1 MLILGEHYGYKKT
14 EENVLTDEFRTILD
28 KENYSQYFMR
38 DNDEQLC
45 FSLDYCE
52 DKEKYAIETSYM
64 IGVDWIVENE
74 LPIYVKPKLNTEN
87 TEIDYL
93 GMLFYA
99 LKESENLKHLDNLYS
114 IDFNKPLIE
123 IGQHQ
128 DLLAPLLLIEFL
140 QIVKQIVRKGLKKS
154 YYKVTRN
161 LNSRVKGKIL
171 INATIKKNHA
181 HQKMLFNLCTFEEF
195 GYNSIENKLLKKA
208 LLFTQTAL
216 GNIKGFDTK
225 YLKHIFHYIFP
236 AFDNVEST
244 IDIKKV
250 KELKPNPF
258 FKEYE
263 RALKLAKLIL
273 KRYSYNIS
281 ETTKERFKTPPFWID
296 MSKLFELYVYR
307 KLREEY
313 PLRGEVIYH
322 KKFHGLEPDYLLK
335 TNDGEIIMV
344 IDAKYKP
351 KYKDGSINLNDARQI
366 SGYARLKSIYKEFGI
381 EGSNELID
389 CLVVYSDQ
397 SEEIK
402 PFKESLLMKKED
414 AKYLQFYKTGIKLPE
429 LNDLST

>member
-1 MLILGEHYGYKKT
+1 MLILGEHYGCKKS
-14 EENVLTDEFRTILD
+14 EETVLTDDFRTMLD
-28 KENYSQYFMR
+28 NGSYSQTFTR
-38 DNDEQLC
+38 DKDEQLC

-52 DKEKYAIETSYM
+52 EKEDYAIETSYM

-74 LPIYVKPKLNTEN
+74 LPIYVKPKLNTE
-87 TEIDYL
+87 TAEINYL

-99 LKESENLKHLDNLYS
+99 LKEPENFKHLDDLYT
-114 IDFNKPLIE
+114 IDFKKPLIE
-123 IGQHQ
+123 INQQQ

-140 QIVKQIVRKGLKKS
+140 QLLKQIVRKGLKKS
-154 YYKVTRN
+154 YYKVTKN

-171 INATIKKNHA
+171 INETIKKNHS
-181 HQKMLFNLCTFEEF
+181 HQKMLYNLCMYEEF
-195 GYNSIENKLLKKA
+195 GCNSTENKLLKKA

-225 YLKHIFHYIFP
+225 DLKHLFNYILP
-236 AFDNVEST
+236 AFDSVDPT
-244 IDIKKV
+244 IDIKKI
-250 KELKPNPF
+250 KDLKPNPF
-258 FKEYE
+258 FKEYA

-281 ETTKERFKTPPFWID
+281 ETTKEHFKTPPFWID
-296 MSKLFELYVYR
+296 MTKLFELYVYR

-335 TNDGEIIMV
+335 TSDGKVKMV
-344 IDAKYKP
+344 VDAKYKP
-351 KYKDGSINLNDARQI
+351 RYKEDNILLDDARQI

-397 SEEIK
+397 TEAIK
-402 PFKESLLMKKED
+402 PFRESLLMKKED
-414 AKYLQFYKTGIKLPE
+414 AKYSQFYKVGVKLPE
-429 LNDLST
+429 LE